1 MTTWQRNIATVA
13 VSGMVVVLIF
23 VVLATQP
30 APAPPATASPVAA
43 SPTEGAST
51 TPTATAAASPSSG
64 GSPSPS
70 AAIDTRY
77 GFVTIKGSSFEL
89 VTETG
94 TSVQQYGC
102 GTASCDG
109 GRVAVSADGKRVA
122 YWRTGQTPEWELR
135 VFDVATPTSVRT
147 VTMLASTLQ
156 GGALAWSSDAQ
167 GVVYAAQTPG
177 YGGITG
183 GAGRATVNAV
193 DLNAP
198 QTPMNDVLP
207 ARTDGGIYL
216 PIAWDRSRQV
226 FAAVVTG
233 EGGFV
238 FEYAVADANGPKVTR
253 ATAGQ
258 MIANQVKASP
268 DGKRAL
274 GLDVQANVV
283 RIWPITNF
291 AGSFEVRAGP
301 GGRITAAHWQTSNAV
316 GWTYGGRFDVFV
328 PQTDTSRTVYTASSE
343 LALVAFRAD
352 GSAALVGRVAS
363 PGAVIVDVQSG
374 ATTPSTISGV
384 AVARPGVLLR

>member
-1 MTTWQRNIATVA
+1 MRCRTGSERLAFAVRSSRDVTTWQRNIATVA

-77 GFVTIKGSSFEL
+77 GFITVRGSSFEI
-89 VTETG
+89 VTEAG

-102 GTASCDG
+102 GTASCEG
-109 GRVAVSADGKRVA
+109 GRVAVSSDGKRVA

-135 VFDVATPTSVRT
+135 VFDVAAPTSART
-147 VTMLASTLQ
+147 VVTLPSTLQ
-156 GGALAWSSDAQ
+156 GGALAWSTDAQ
-167 GVVYAAQTPG
+167 GVIYAAETPG

-183 GAGRATVNAV
+183 GAGRAVVNAGR
-193 DLNAP
+193 LTAP
-198 QTPMNDVLP
+198 QGPMNDVLP

-216 PIAWDRSRQV
+216 PIAWDRSKKV

-238 FEYAVADANGPKVTR
+238 FEYAVADASGPKVTR

-258 MIANQVKASP
+258 MIAGQVEASP
-268 DGKRAL
+268 DGARAL
-274 GLDVQANVV
+274 GGDLPANVV
-283 RIWPITNF
+283 RIWPITDF
-291 AGSFEVRAGP
+291 AGSVAVGP
-301 GGRITAAHWQTSNAV
+301 GADGRITAAHWRSANEV
-316 GWTYGGRFDVFV
+316 GWSYG
-328 PQTDTSRTVYTASSE
+328 T
-343 LALVAFRAD
+343 
-352 GSAALVGRVAS
+352 
-363 PGAVIVDVQSG
+363 
-374 ATTPSTISGV
+374 
-384 AVARPGVLLR
+384 